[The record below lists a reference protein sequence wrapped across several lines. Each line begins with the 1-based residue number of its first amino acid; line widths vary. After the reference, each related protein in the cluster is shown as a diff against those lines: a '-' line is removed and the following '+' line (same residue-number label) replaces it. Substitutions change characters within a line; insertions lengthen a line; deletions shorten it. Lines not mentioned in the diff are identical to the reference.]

1 MLHVSYHTEFGGES
15 SSAQGVISEHL
26 LTFEGIEELQKRNA
40 QLLMV
45 VRKLSADQEKS
56 EAEVE
61 RAKENR
67 RSSAPMTVGLLEN
80 GEGESPLVLQAAMKE
95 LGSLR
100 ETRERTEE
108 MVRSLMQQRDLYK
121 AMLDE
126 ADITVAARTGSST
139 STPTPGSAKGKG
151 PSHES
156 TGSPMEISRYQTIHS
171 ILSQRDVSLTDAS
184 IYL

>member
-1 MLHVSYHTEFGGES
+1 MFHVTHYTEFGGES

-26 LTFEGIEELQKRNA
+26 LTFEGVEELQKRNA

-56 EAEVE
+56 EAEAE
-61 RAKENR
+61 KAKASR
-67 RSSAPMTVGLLEN
+67 RSSAPMAIGLLEN
-80 GEGESPLVLQAAMKE
+80 GEGESPVLQAAMKE

-126 ADITVAARTGSST
+126 ADITVAARTALTQGQGVGRVGSSM
-139 STPTPGSAKGKG
+139 STPGSAKGKG

-156 TGSPMEISRYQTIHS
+156 SGSPIEIMRYNIVHSSR
-171 ILSQRDVSLTDAS
+171 
-184 IYL
+184 